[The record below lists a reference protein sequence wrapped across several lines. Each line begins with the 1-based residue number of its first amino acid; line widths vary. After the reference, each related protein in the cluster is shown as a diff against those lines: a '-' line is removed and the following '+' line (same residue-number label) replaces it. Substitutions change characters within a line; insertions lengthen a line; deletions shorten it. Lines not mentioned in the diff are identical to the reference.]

1 MHNAGILLGQGFRG
15 QAPDDERA
23 LKYLTRAADK
33 GLSKSMLVL
42 GIYYL
47 SKNKISDAIF
57 WLEKAKINREPIV
70 ERYLEIAKQSA
81 FESPTSEAAH
91 LVDEDSDRQLT
102 QLIESTIEP
111 VSKSEGAEVSTAET
125 DSGDEADWSDSSE
138 DEEVSAE
145 IAESTGSSKTNSDFQ
160 KLIKNP
166 KFLREQLRKLGRK
179 KLEIDQLAEDHRIPT
194 DRNRDTV
201 ERIKNFDA
209 KLSYQ
214 DISELFKDPY
224 FKNEVRVSKTKSGIQ
239 VKSIK
244 GISAGT
250 HRNHTKKYDGYHRN
264 FLKDLKKVLES
275 FSL

>member
-1 MHNAGILLGQGFRG
+1 MRTTILLFIISAAIVYGGLLLPQTLLIEEKIKINSSSSHISEYLYDLPKWEKWLYWQEWQETSDTEYIYSQFPKGVGAFMKFKEKGQ
-15 QAPDDERA
+15 
-23 LKYLTRAADK
+23 K
-33 GLSKSMLVL
+33 M
-42 GIYYL
+42 
-47 SKNKISDAIF
+47 KN
-57 WLEKAKINREPIV
+57 EKAELYI
-70 ERYLEIAKQSA
+70 QSILN
-81 FESPTSEAAH
+81 EN
-91 LVDEDSDRQLT
+91 
-102 QLIESTIEP
+102 
-111 VSKSEGAEVSTAET
+111 
-125 DSGDEADWSDSSE
+125 SS
-138 DEEVSAE
+138 
-145 IAESTGSSKTNSDFQ
+145 NSDFQ